1 MKTTFH
7 GLLHSIRRGAS
18 FKSLATVLSAMV
30 IVPMY
35 AGTETTAIQTEP
47 QESALSQWWNGKYGT
62 GNWFGVRDTL
72 EDHGIEPFGSWKGVF
87 YGITGG
93 GGSRAR
99 GTFAEELTFGM
110 VLDFGKLAGIE
121 GLTAKGSVR
130 YRDGRGPNFY
140 TDAGSS
146 FSPSAIESG
155 LGWRLMPFYLTYV
168 TPELFGIKDFLTLS
182 GGWQDP
188 WEYFAD
194 QPNSFLF
201 TNAAINTVKGIGG
214 VNEIP
219 FTTSYAAWG
228 GYFKVQPTDWVYGM
242 AGLYM
247 AIPEATSS
255 SNHGLFFSGYG
266 PNPGLNGLYFLA
278 ETGVTPKIG
287 SSQLPGK
294 YAFGSIYWG
303 VENESFSGG
312 SNEGRV
318 AFYWQAD
325 QMLFRESTAET
336 IPAGKGPSSGKDF
349 TPAMTAT
356 TPHSHEPL
364 TDREYGPKLGA
375 KKSDPNNHQG
385 LYGFTFFNF
394 APAYNNAM
402 PFYFQTGLV
411 YKGLIPGRD
420 FDQLGAV
427 IGYGSYSYDKIQA
440 ENADGISVHQ
450 TYEAVIEIDYRLQLN
465 RWAYVQPFWQYII
478 RPNGTGQTG
487 NLNIFGLQMAVNF

>member
-1 MKTTFH
+1 MLPIT
-7 GLLHSIRRGAS
+7 GVLCAVLLSS
-18 FKSLATVLSAMV
+18 VQ
-30 IVPMY
+30 
-35 AGTETTAIQTEP
+35 AGTETTLCKGTSLLESE
-47 QESALSQWWNGKYGT
+47 ESALSQWWNGKYGT
-62 GNWFGVRDTL
+62 GDWLGVRTTL
-72 EDHGIEPFGSWKGVF
+72 EERGIEPFGGWKGVF

-93 GGSRAR
+93 GGSKAR
-99 GTFAEELTFGM
+99 GTFAEQVQFGL

-121 GLTAKGSVR
+121 GLSAKASVR

-155 LGWRLMPFYLTYV
+155 LGWRMMPFYLTYV
-168 TPELFGIKDFLTLS
+168 TPELFGVENFLTIS

-188 WEYFAD
+188 WEFFAD
-194 QPNSFLF
+194 QPNSMLF

-214 VNEIP
+214 VNDIP

-228 GYFKVQPTDWVYGM
+228 GHLRIDPSDWFYAM

-247 AIPEATSS
+247 AIPDAAES
-255 SNHGLFFSGYG
+255 SNHGLYFAG
-266 PNPGLNGLYFLA
+266 NPGNNGLYFLA
-278 ETGVTPKIG
+278 EAGVTPKIG
-287 SSQLPGK
+287 HSQLPGK

-303 VENESFSGG
+303 EKNNSFSGG
-312 SNEGRV
+312 SNDGRV
-318 AFYWQAD
+318 AFYWQTD
-325 QMLFRESTAET
+325 QMIFREPEAEVE
-336 IPAGKGPSSGKDF
+336 ILVGKGHSGRESVAVSTD
-349 TPAMTAT
+349 TA
-356 TPHSHEPL
+356 PHEHEPL
-364 TDREYGPKLGA
+364 TDREYGPMLGP
-375 KKSDPNNHQG
+375 KKTRNDGTQG

-394 APAYNNAM
+394 APAYNNSM
-402 PFYFQTGLV
+402 PFYFQTGAV

-427 IGYGSYSYDKIQA
+427 FGFGNYSNDKIQA
-440 ENADGISVHQ
+440 ENAAGIDVHQ
-450 TYEAVIEIDYRLQLN
+450 TYEAVVEVDYRIQLN